1 MIFLRLAGLFF
12 AFVQISLVL
21 RLLLPFVVVPEA
33 LVPYVPALM
42 DITDLWIAPI
52 EVMLTGFRLTDLAEQ
67 LTPTADSLVDGP
79 TEFEPFVLIA
89 MVLWVVVT
97 MFSMFVLR
105 LIFRPGG

>member
-33 LVPYVPALM
+33 LLPYVPALM
-42 DITDLWIAPI
+42 EITDLWIAPI
-52 EVMLTGFRLTDLAEQ
+52 EAILAGFSLTDLAEQ
-67 LTPTADSLVDGP
+67 LAPTTDTLVEGP

-89 MVLWVVVT
+89 MLFWVVVT
-97 MFSMFVLR
+97 MFSMFILR